1 MGYMYGWYSEDQAR
15 LTGTVIYLDKDGN
28 EVEVSSVSSRE
39 ADCPRFTD
47 VKLVAMV
54 PADGFLRQVRQGR
67 ERPASEEAAFDEFDL
82 LARLL
87 LINKQAQLQ
96 NAAHPPKNQLTLVNA
111 SGTDALVWLIGPL
124 EWAPML
130 QNKESTTVHVPD
142 SFPPPSEQLKTE
154 CGYAARACRTR

>member
-96 NAAHPPKNQLTLVNA
+96 NAAHPPEEPVDPCECIRDRCAGLADWSIRMGTYA
-111 SGTDALVWLIGPL
+111 S
-124 EWAPML
+124 
-130 QNKESTTVHVPD
+130 K
-142 SFPPPSEQLKTE
+142 
-154 CGYAARACRTR
+154 